1 MDTAEILD
9 IAEGALGLPSAQREE
24 IRHQLSVI
32 EAAEKREVAHG
43 DFLEF
48 VKQVWPAFI
57 EGDHHRVMADAFNR
71 IADGELKRLIINMP
85 PRHTKSEFASHL
97 FPAWYLGRYPDKKV
111 IQTAHTAELAVGF
124 GRKVRN
130 LVGVG
135 DYQDIFPNV
144 SLSADSK
151 AAGRWNTS
159 QGGDYFA
166 IGVGVAVITTVGASK
181 LGET

>member
-1 MDTAEILD
+1 MNLET
-9 IAEGALGLPSAQREE
+9 LPLEKQRHVLELIEE
-24 IRHQLSVI
+24 LK
-32 EAAEKREVAHG
+32 EAKARESSHE

-71 IADGELKRLIINMP
+71 IAEGELKRLIINMP

-97 FPAWYLGRYPDKKV
+97 FPAWYLGRFPDRKV

-130 LVGVG
+130 
-135 DYQDIFPNV
+135 
-144 SLSADSK
+144 
-151 AAGRWNTS
+151 
-159 QGGDYFA
+159 
-166 IGVGVAVITTVGASK
+166 
-181 LGET
+181 

>member
-1 MDTAEILD
+1 MNPKTLDT
-9 IAEGALGLPSAQREE
+9 LPAD
-24 IRHQLSVI
+24 
-32 EAAEKREVAHG
+32 EKREILGLIEELSAARMREGAQG

-48 VKQVWPAFI
+48 VKEVWPAFI

-97 FPAWYLGRYPDKKV
+97 FPAWYLGRFPDRKV

-130 LVGVG
+130 LVG
-135 DYQDIFPNV
+135 
-144 SLSADSK
+144 SK
-151 AAGRWNTS
+151 
-159 QGGDYFA
+159 D
-166 IGVGVAVITTVGASK
+166 
-181 LGET
+181 